1 MSRIYKE
8 YFQLTYMYYKSPT
21 LKIGEMR
28 YLHRHFT
35 KGNIQMIN
43 KLLNRC
49 MTSLVLKE
57 MQIKT
62 QIRYHFIFNK
72 IVLTKKTATNTGKNM
87 KKPESH
93 ILLVGK

>member
-1 MSRIYKE
+1 
-8 YFQLTYMYYKSPT
+8 MYDIIS
-21 LKIGEMR
+21 
-28 YLHRHFT
+28 
-35 KGNIQMIN
+35 
-43 KLLNRC
+43 
-49 MTSLVLKE
+49 LKE

-62 QIRYHFIFNK
+62 EIRYHFIFNK